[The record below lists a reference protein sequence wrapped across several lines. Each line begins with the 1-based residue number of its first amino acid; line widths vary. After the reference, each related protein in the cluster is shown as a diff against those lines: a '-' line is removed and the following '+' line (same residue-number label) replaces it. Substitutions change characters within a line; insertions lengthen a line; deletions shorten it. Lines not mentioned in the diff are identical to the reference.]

1 MQKKCLFQKGRLPLK
16 IAKGI
21 VKVPRRVNQ
30 HWLKIVL
37 FPHGSMDSLG
47 AGADLPS
54 PGSDRKLG
62 GGVRV
67 EIPRPQAGLSPH
79 VDCLSGSLAVAPPL
93 KEQGH
98 FLICICSK
106 QQS

>member
-1 MQKKCLFQKGRLPLK
+1 MGPWTAWVQVLTCLLRAQT
-16 IAKGI
+16 
-21 VKVPRRVNQ
+21 
-30 HWLKIVL
+30 
-37 FPHGSMDSLG
+37 GSW
-47 AGADLPS
+47 
-54 PGSDRKLG
+54 G